1 MSTDTS
7 MADSVDLGRWEVV
20 IGLEVHAELSTRT
33 KLFSAATNEFGG
45 EPNTHI
51 DALTLGLPGSLP
63 VLNEQAVELAI
74 RVGLA
79 LNCTVQRSVF
89 ARKNYFYPD
98 QSKNYQISQFDLPIN
113 ADGWLELP
121 DGTIAGIERAHL
133 EEDTGK
139 STHIG
144 GGGRIHDA
152 EHSLV
157 DYNRAGVPLL
167 EIVGRPDLRTPEQA
181 REYVSELRSIL
192 VAVGASDGKMEEG
205 SLRVDCN
212 VSVRERGSDELGTRC
227 EIKNINSLRSLG
239 RAIEYEAA
247 RQVDLITSGERV
259 EQQTRHWN
267 EEDGRTHKLRSK
279 EGSDDYRYFPDP
291 DLVVLDPGEEWIE
304 RVRAELPLLP
314 AQRRHRLAEAAA
326 VPLEQTA
333 LTVERGLD
341 DIVVAAIGLGAD
353 PARTLTHAEQN
364 LADERAQG
372 LDPAAFAKLVT
383 MEVSGELS
391 STQTKTVLADL
402 VANGGDPAD
411 IAASHGFE
419 AMDTSELDGLLD
431 GIIAA
436 SPDEW
441 ERFCDGDAK
450 VTGFFVG
457 QVMKATQGKADGK
470 VVTALLN
477 SRKPS

>member
-7 MADSVDLGRWEVV
+7 GTVDLDRWEIV
-20 IGLEVHAELSTRT
+20 IGLEVHTELSTRT
-33 KLFSAATNEFGG
+33 KLFSGATNEFGG
-45 EPNTHI
+45 DPNTHI
-51 DALTLGLPGSLP
+51 DPLTLGLPGSLP
-63 VLNEQAVELAI
+63 VLNEHAVELAI

-113 ADGWLELP
+113 AEGWLELP

-167 EIVGRPDLRTPEQA
+167 EIVGKPDLRSAEQA
-181 REYVSELRSIL
+181 RAYVAELRSVL

-212 VSVRERGSDELGTRC
+212 VSVRERGSAELGTRC

-267 EEDGRTHKLRSK
+267 EDEGRTHKLRSK

-291 DLVVLDPGEEWIE
+291 DLVVLDPGPEWIE
-304 RVRAELPLLP
+304 RVRAELPMLP
-314 AQRRHRLAEAAA
+314 AARRHRLAERSGA
-326 VPLEQTA
+326 PLTQTA
-333 LTVERGLD
+333 LIVERGLD
-341 DIVVAAIGLGAD
+341 DLCLATIDVGAD
-353 PARTLTHAEQN
+353 PVRTITHAEHN
-364 LADERAQG
+364 LSDERARD

-383 MEVSGELS
+383 MEMDGKLS
-391 STQTKTVLADL
+391 ATQTKTVLADL
-402 VANGGDPAD
+402 VAQGGDPEA
-411 IAASHGFE
+411 IAAAHGFE
-419 AMDTSELDGLLD
+419 AMDTGELEGLVDGL
-431 GIIAA
+431 IESNPA
-436 SPDEW
+436 EW
-441 ERFCDGDAK
+441 QRFCDGDGK

-477 SRKPS
+477 ARKSS